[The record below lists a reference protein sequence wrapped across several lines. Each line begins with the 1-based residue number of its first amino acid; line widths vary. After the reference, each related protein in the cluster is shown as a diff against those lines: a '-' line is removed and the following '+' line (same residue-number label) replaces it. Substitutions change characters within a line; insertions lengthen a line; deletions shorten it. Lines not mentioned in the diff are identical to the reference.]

1 MSERTDMQV
10 PKPRPIPTPVSEPFW
25 AALAED
31 RLVIPRCESCGHW
44 FFYPRERCP
53 QCLSDAISWHEVS
66 GAGTVFTYSI
76 ATQPTAPMFADEVP
90 QIIAI
95 VELDEGVRMTS
106 TITDTPIEALHVGAR
121 VEPVFDHGDDGRTL
135 LRHRIVD

>member
-1 MSERTDMQV
+1 MGETTDRQI

-25 AALAED
+25 AALTRD
-31 RLVIPRCESCGHW
+31 QIVIPRCDSCDHW

-53 QCLSDAISWHEVS
+53 RCLSDVISWHEVS
-66 GAGTVFTYSI
+66 GAGTVFTYTI
-76 ATQPTAPMFADEVP
+76 TNQPTASMFADEVP

-106 TITDTPIEALHVGAR
+106 TITDTPIDTLRVGAR
-121 VEPVFDHGDDGRTL
+121 VVAVFDHGDDGRTL
-135 LRHRIVD
+135 LRHRIID